1 MLTVMVLF
9 SILLVLSFIVAT
21 VMGLIAVSPMLLLIL
36 CLPLIDYFVLKL
48 IFGKKR
54 KKK

>member
-1 MLTVMVLF
+1 MITVLVLF
-9 SILLVLSFIVAT
+9 CMLLVLSFIVAIIT
-21 VMGLIAVSPMLLLIL
+21 GLVAVSPILLLIL
-36 CLPLIDYFVLKL
+36 CLPLIDYFAFKL